1 MLLTPRMKKEQLL
14 VSKRET
20 TMPTRDGELSTQIIQ
35 PLRPRDLIRTSAS
48 TSTDHST
55 LSQDSQPTE
64 LLNTKVEAGLESDNG
79 K

>member
-1 MLLTPRMKKEQLL
+1 MLLTPRMRKEQQS
-14 VSKRET
+14 VSKREI

-48 TSTDHST
+48 TSIDLST

-64 LLNTKVEAGLESDNG
+64 LLSTKVEAGSESDNG